1 MEWYVIALLI
11 AGYVAVALI
20 FLFVGITYRKK
31 VAEKEIGS
39 AEAEATRIIND
50 AIKSGESKKREMLVE
65 AKEEIHKSRNEY
77 EKEVKERRADLQ
89 KQERRLQQKEE
100 SLDKKLDA
108 FEKKEEDLR
117 KRQAAIAAA
126 QDEVN
131 LIKKSQLEVLERISA
146 LTQEEAKNYLLKNV
160 ENECRHEAAMKI
172 KEIENQTKENAESQ
186 HRQQRILQS

>member
-50 AIKSGESKKREMLVE
+50 AIKTGESKKRELLVE
-65 AKEEIHKSRNEY
+65 AKEDIHKSRSEY

-100 SLDKKLDA
+100 
-108 FEKKEEDLR
+108 DLR
-117 KRQAAIAAA
+117 KRQAAVVAS
-126 QDEVN
+126 QEEVN
-131 LIKKSQLEVLERISA
+131 LIPSVS
-146 LTQEEAKNYLLKNV
+146 
-160 ENECRHEAAMKI
+160 
-172 KEIENQTKENAESQ
+172 
-186 HRQQRILQS
+186 

>member
-1 MEWYVIALLI
+1 MNPILAIILI
-11 AGYVAVALI
+11 VVGVVVGVAVG
-20 FLFVGITYRKK
+20 FGVGIAYRKK

-126 QDEVN
+126 QGRGVAIMAAVKSGIPVYESTPLQVKQAVAGYGRAD
-131 LIKKSQLEVLERISA
+131 KK
-146 LTQEEAKNYLLKNV
+146 
-160 ENECRHEAAMKI
+160 
-172 KEIENQTKENAESQ
+172 
-186 HRQQRILQS
+186 QQ